1 MNPRVGQNHLLRIC
15 TRAMLRCAVA
25 LSTLVAGG
33 CESQPK
39 IGSELRRTGDEI
51 VVAGRMI
58 HTGAPV
64 VLWTDPGGY
73 DGYRAEKRFAPP
85 SEFATSDQQQPAT
98 PASRFDSRAR
108 ESPLA
113 ESTRGGNWN
122 LDQLRGQIDQ
132 IVLHYDA
139 SGTSRQCFR
148 TLHDVR
154 GLSIHFM
161 VDLDGT
167 IYQTLDVKERAWH
180 ATKSNARSIGIE
192 IANIGAYPSESPVL
206 ERWYTRDE
214 RGLYVTLPPEVGDGG
229 IRTPGFVARP
239 RRPDF
244 VRGEVHGQ
252 RLVQAD
258 YTAQQYSSLASLL
271 SALHIAL
278 PEIPLES
285 PRDTMNIALS
295 RCLSDE
301 EWLRFKGVL
310 GHEHIQENKV
320 DPGPAMDWE
329 FLLDLA
335 KRKLDEPL
343 DFESDDTVLKSPS
356 R

>member
-1 MNPRVGQNHLLRIC
+1 MIRAAILALTVLLAGC
-15 TRAMLRCAVA
+15 QSKP
-25 LSTLVAGG
+25 ST
-33 CESQPK
+33 
-39 IGSELRRTGDEI
+39 GSELKRCGDEI
-51 VVAGRMI
+51 VVAGRFF
-58 HTGAPV
+58 HTGVPV

-73 DGYRAEKRFAPP
+73 DGYRVEKRFAPLDQ
-85 SEFATSDQQQPAT
+85 SDWEHSAGSIKT
-98 PASRFDSRAR
+98 PNRYDSRATD
-108 ESPLA
+108 PDLA
-113 ESTRGGNWN
+113 ERTRGGNW
-122 LDQLRGQIDQ
+122 DIEAVRETVDQ

-252 RLVQAD
+252 HLVQAD

-301 EWLRFKGVL
+301 EWLRFKGLL
-310 GHEHIQENKV
+310 GHEHIQQNKV

-335 KRKLDEPL
+335 KKN
-343 DFESDDTVLKSPS
+343 STSPS
-356 R
+356 TSNRTIRF

>member
-1 MNPRVGQNHLLRIC
+1 MSPRIGRHNFVRFC
-15 TRAMLRCAVA
+15 SRVALRCAIAISIFV
-25 LSTLVAGG
+25 VEG

-39 IGSELRRTGDEI
+39 VGSELRRTGDEI
-51 VVAGRMI
+51 VIAGRLI

-73 DGYRAEKRFAPP
+73 DGYRTEKRFAPP
-85 SEFATSDQQQPAT
+85 AT
-98 PASRFDSRAR
+98 PTGNKAQQAEPAARFDSRAKD
-108 ESPLA
+108 SPLA
-113 ESTRGGNWN
+113 ETTHGGNWSLN
-122 LDQLRGQIDQ
+122 QLRGQIDQ

-180 ATKSNARSIGIE
+180 ATKSNSRSIGIE

-206 ERWYTRDE
+206 EKWYTRDE
-214 RGLYVTLPPEVGDGG
+214 RGLYVTLPPEFGDGG

-239 RRPDF
+239 RRSDF

-252 RLVQAD
+252 ILVQAD
-258 YTAQQYSSLASLL
+258 YTAQQYASLASLL
-271 SALHIAL
+271 AALHIAL

-285 PRDTMNIALS
+285 PRGPMSTTLS
-295 RCLSDE
+295 RCLTDE
-301 EWLRFKGVL
+301 EWAEFKGVL
-310 GHEHIQENKV
+310 GHSNIQRNKI
-320 DPGPAMDWE
+320 DPGPALDWD
-329 FLLDLA
+329 FLLWLA
-335 KRKLDEPL
+335 RKKLDQPIK
-343 DFESDDTVLKSPS
+343 FESVDGS
-356 R
+356 